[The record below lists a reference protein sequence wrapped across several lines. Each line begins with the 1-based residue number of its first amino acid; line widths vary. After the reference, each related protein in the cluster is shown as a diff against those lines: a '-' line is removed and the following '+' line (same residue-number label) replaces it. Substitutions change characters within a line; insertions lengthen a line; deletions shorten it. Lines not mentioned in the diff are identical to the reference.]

1 MRSPRPAYQPLPR
14 AARTILVAFIVLA
27 AALVAGC
34 AGTSPT
40 PTPATTPTPT
50 SAATVAPSGPAAP
63 TGSAAS
69 GGPTAAASAS
79 VPIDPTLMAILP
91 SKLGA
96 IPVIVVPDPSGTDD
110 PGLVSTV
117 DRMVEAEAIDPSTGE
132 FAYASVI
139 VLQPGV
145 FDDGFYRSWRDSFD
159 AGACSQA
166 GGVAGP
172 AQATLGGRTTYI
184 GRCGGG
190 VLTYHVRLDKPDA
203 IVSVSSLGDSK
214 LGEQL
219 VQGLH
224 P

>member
-1 MRSPRPAYQPLPR
+1 MRPSRSANRPRPWAGP
-14 AARTILVAFIVLA
+14 AILAVLA
-27 AALVAGC
+27 AAMLAGC
-34 AGTSPT
+34 AGPSPT
-40 PTPATTPTPT
+40 PTPAATGASSPP
-50 SAATVAPSGPAAP
+50 AATATLALPGSASPTAP
-63 TGSAAS
+63 TAS

-91 SKLGA
+91 STLGA

-139 VLQPGV
+139 VLRPGI

-166 GGVAGP
+166 GGVAGH

-190 VLTYHVRLDKPDA
+190 VITYHVRLDEQDA
-203 IVSVSSLGDSK
+203 IVSVSSLGDSR

-219 VQGLH
+219 VRGLR

>member
-1 MRSPRPAYQPLPR
+1 MRPSRSANRPHPW
-14 AARTILVAFIVLA
+14 AAPAILAALA
-27 AALVAGC
+27 AAMAAGC
-34 AGTSPT
+34 AGPSPT
-40 PTPATTPTPT
+40 ATPPATAVTPA
-50 SAATVAPSGPAAP
+50 ATATFAPSGSASPTAA
-63 TGSAAS
+63 AAS
-69 GGPTAAASAS
+69 DGPAPAASAS

-91 SKLGA
+91 STLGA

-139 VLQPGV
+139 VLRPGV

-159 AGACSQA
+159 VGACSQA
-166 GGVAGP
+166 GGVAGH
-172 AQATLGGRTTYI
+172 AQANLGGRTTYI

-190 VLTYHVRLDKPDA
+190 VMTYHVRLDEQDA
-203 IVSVSSLGDSK
+203 IVSVSSLGDSR

-219 VQGLH
+219 VRGLR